1 MTAALLKPQ
10 FKHNVQT
17 VSAGLKDLIAIG
29 ALKSA
34 EAGLK
39 LTHHFTSM
47 NEKYGCGLY
56 ARELFI
62 PKGSLLIGKIHKQH
76 HLNIVLKGKVSVVTE
91 AGKQYFEAPC
101 IFDTPPGGQKAC
113 YAEEDTIWVNIHL
126 TEHLGE
132 DKLEAI
138 EAEVIAPS
146 YKALEDQAQM
156 TLELEQGAVYGMGRR
171 RHSSR

>member
-1 MTAALLKPQ
+1 MTAALLTPK
-10 FKHNVQT
+10 FKENVQS
-17 VSAGLKDLIAIG
+17 VSAGLKILITAG
-29 ALKSA
+29 ALKSV
-34 EAGLK
+34 EDTLK
-39 LTHHFTSM
+39 LTHHFTSI

-91 AGKQYFEAPC
+91 TGKQYFEAPC
-101 IFDTPPGGQKAC
+101 IFATPPGGQKAC
-113 YAEEDTIWVNIHL
+113 YAEEDTVWINIHL

-146 YKALEDQAQM
+146 YEALKDQAQM
-156 TLELEQGAVYGMGRR
+156 TLELE
-171 RHSSR
+171 

>member
-1 MTAALLKPQ
+1 MTVDLLTPK
-10 FKHNVQT
+10 FKENVQT
-17 VSAGLKDLIAIG
+17 VSAGLKDLIAVGI
-29 ALKSA
+29 LKSV
-34 EAGLK
+34 ENNLK
-39 LTHHFTSM
+39 LTHHFTSI
-47 NEKYGCGLY
+47 NDKYGCGLY

-91 AGKQYFEAPC
+91 TGKQYFEAPC

-113 YAEEDTIWVNIHL
+113 YAEEDTVWVNIHL

-132 DKLEAI
+132 DKLDAI

-146 YKALEDQAQM
+146 YEALENQAQM
-156 TLELEQGAVYGMGRR
+156 TLELE
-171 RHSSR
+171 